1 MCEALVAEESRIESY
16 EFGGKFLPRGVLE
29 RKGFDMESI
38 IPKLPACDI
47 EENAVLGTT
56 YRIAVKARGIVQNR
70 GTLKRTVAERARGI
84 GDQGRLGI
92 GDQGRL
98 ASDC

>member
-1 MCEALVAEESRIESY
+1 MCEHLVGEESRIESY
-16 EFGGKFLPRGVLE
+16 EFGGRFLPRGVLE
-29 RKGFDMESI
+29 RKGFDMETI

-84 GDQGRLGI
+84 GDQGRL
-92 GDQGRL
+92 

>member
-1 MCEALVAEESRIESY
+1 MCETLVGEESRIESY

-38 IPKLPACDI
+38 IPKIPACDI
-47 EENAVLGTT
+47 EEHDVLGTT
-56 YRIAVKARGIVQNR
+56 YRIAVKARGIAQTR

-84 GDQGRLGI
+84 GDQGRL
-92 GDQGRL
+92 

>member
-1 MCEALVAEESRIESY
+1 MCECLVGEESRIESY
-16 EFGGKFLPRGVLE
+16 EFGGRFLPRGVLE
-29 RKGFDMESI
+29 RKGFDMETI